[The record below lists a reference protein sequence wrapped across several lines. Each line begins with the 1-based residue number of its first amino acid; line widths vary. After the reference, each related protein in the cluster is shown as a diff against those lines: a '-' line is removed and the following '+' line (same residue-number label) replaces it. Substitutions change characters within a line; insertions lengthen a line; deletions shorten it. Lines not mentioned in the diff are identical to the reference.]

1 MTTIEWK
8 DSYNVRVEEIDS
20 QHKVLI
26 KIFNDL
32 GNAMEE
38 GKGKEVVKDTLN
50 RLVDYTQFHFSAE
63 EELMAQYEYPEY
75 HSHKKAHDDLKK
87 KVIDLNGRRNDE
99 GFVLRLEII
108 YFLKNWLQNHILETD
123 KKLGAYLNKSMK
135 EQF

>member
-8 DSYNVRVEEIDS
+8 DSFNVNIETIDS
-20 QHKVLI
+20 QHKILI
-26 KIFNDL
+26 RVFNDL

-75 HSHKKAHDDLKK
+75 GPHKRAHDDLKK
-87 KVIDLNGRRNDE
+87 KVIALNERRNDE

-108 YFLKNWLQNHILETD
+108 YFLKNWLQSHILETD
-123 KKLGAYLNKSMK
+123 KRLGAWLNRQMK
-135 EQF
+135 EGI